1 MTPKESTTGDVMNSP
16 TSTAY
21 SELQV
26 AFDHFNKEL
35 FAGELPPCLITL
47 QRKKRTMG
55 YFSKARFVNHAGD
68 TTDEIAMNPTY
79 FATDPIEETLATLV
93 HEMCHMWQ
101 DNLGKPSR
109 ACYHNKEWAT
119 KMEAIGLMPSNTGA
133 PGGKKTGQQMMDYPI
148 EDGPFIVSCISWMD
162 RFADQRH
169 GNGAQLVRN
178 VALEAIG
185 VKVVEEPGD
194 RSNRVK
200 YTHECADGKPV
211 NIWGKPNLKVNCGD
225 CGRGFE
231 PSH

>member
-1 MTPKESTTGDVMNSP
+1 MNTP
-16 TSTAY
+16 TSIAY
-21 SELQV
+21 SELQT
-26 AFDHFNKEL
+26 AFDHFNTDL
-35 FAGELPPCLITL
+35 FNGQLPACLITL

-55 YFSKARFVNHAGD
+55 YFSKARFVNQAGD

-101 DNLGKPSR
+101 HHFGKTSR
-109 ACYHNKEWAT
+109 AGYHNKEWGN

-148 EDGPFIVSCISWMD
+148 EDGPFITSCRKLLTSKFKISWMD
-162 RFADQRH
+162 RFADHRH
-169 GNGAQLVRN
+169 GNGAQPVRN

-200 YTHECADGKPV
+200 YSHECREAGKAV
-211 NIWGKPNLKVNCGD
+211 NVWGKPGLNINCGD
-225 CGRGFE
+225 CGLGYE
-231 PSH
+231 PT